1 MSEGNTD
8 QANGGN
14 EGPPKKSKADV
25 KAAKNAQYADA
36 WGIRKLISHCV
47 RNLRIDRIPRVPRKH
62 FWFYP
67 FPKSSNSLERSRL
80 QNSCFFS
87 SPFQSETPSS
97 RKLMKVFLDAW
108 FPGSWAQLQLE
119 ESEEGLLKI
128 YLSIVNSVEIKDVV
142 FLTIHTLCFLHLW

>member
-8 QANGGN
+8 QANDGN

-47 RNLRIDRIPRVPRKH
+47 RNLRIDRIPPVPRKH

-67 FPKSSNSLERSRL
+67 FPKSSNSLNRKIPTSEFLFLL
-80 QNSCFFS
+80 QPVPIRDSFFS
-87 SPFQSETPSS
+87 QAHESLLGCLVSW
-97 RKLMKVFLDAW
+97 KLGA
-108 FPGSWAQLQLE
+108 AA
-119 ESEEGLLKI
+119 
-128 YLSIVNSVEIKDVV
+128 
-142 FLTIHTLCFLHLW
+142 T